1 MNVKE
6 KIEFCWQHEQCIMQA
21 VYAKRN
27 DCGTTSKGG
36 GGHCKMSDPTALKA
50 IANVSDVACVE
61 VEYGPSINGR
71 RSIMTLKHP
80 LQWLKAATWTKN
92 YYKGKPQGELIE
104 LKYKQ
109 SMLRNEICSKLGVS
123 QATYYTML
131 SDIFT
136 YASGLA
142 CGMGLIAPKY

>member
-1 MNVKE
+1 MNTKQ
-6 KIEFCWQHEQCIMQA
+6 KIELCWMYEDCIRQA
-21 VYAKRN
+21 VYNKKH
-27 DCGTTSKGG
+27 DCGTVSKGG
-36 GGHCKMSDPTALKA
+36 GGHCQKSDPTALKA
-50 IANVSDVACVE
+50 IANISDVACVE
-61 VEYGPSINGR
+61 VEFGPAINDR
-71 RSIMTLKHP
+71 RSTKALDHP
-80 LQWLKAATWTKN
+80 LQWLKVASWTKN

-109 SMLRNEICSKLGVS
+109 SMLRNEICAQLGVS